1 MARSCGGLA
10 SVQWGNDNG
19 RPRAT
24 NVHAAGVLSHRA
36 CDEPRLR
43 QGARAR
49 HESRTRVSA
58 ELDSNHHA
66 SWGGRMR
73 ELEAEARTG
82 MRSKSILMCT
92 RARESWVMSM
102 WLLWHSTSH
111 PSRRMREP
119 PNGVTIRTS
128 ATWPWSENG
137 RGAPRSLAASSSD
150 ESCIMAGRWLAAHK
164 SAMSITEGS
173 EGAEIF
179 SASAPKNVDENGN
192 FNDIS
197 DPPDCILHRLFASA
211 AGRASECYSVQRRQA
226 ARTADQG
233 TKSGPVHRLTARQS
247 RLTCVRRATGRSALS
262 YTHQQQQCNRRH
274 SRVEVQWDTRTRP
287 SSASAIVRDCEPWHT
302 ASHSSR
308 AHPPNTHRSRR
319 GSSST
324 PSGTHLHTHLYI
336 PYGRSR
342 MAESTTPYR
351 AALQIVSIARRE
363 TNLARHAPL
372 PLSLPRHRQGCA
384 RPDQ

>member
-1 MARSCGGLA
+1 MVGGHRGRSQL
-10 SVQWGNDNG
+10 
-19 RPRAT
+19 RRRT
-24 NVHAAGVLSHRA
+24 NR
-36 CDEPRLR
+36 
-43 QGARAR
+43 
-49 HESRTRVSA
+49 
-58 ELDSNHHA
+58 A
-66 SWGGRMR
+66 SWRGAGWQ
-73 ELEAEARTG
+73 RTS
-82 MRSKSILMCT
+82 RRC
-92 RARESWVMSM
+92 
-102 WLLWHSTSH
+102 
-111 PSRRMREP
+111 PSRRARKERKSSVLRPRRMLTRMEIS
-119 PNGVTIRTS
+119 TTS
-128 ATWPWSENG
+128 PTPQIAFCIGFLHRRP
-137 RGAPRSLAASSSD
+137 GAPQSVTVYRGVRRLA
-150 ESCIMAGRWLAAHK
+150 
-164 SAMSITEGS
+164 
-173 EGAEIF
+173 
-179 SASAPKNVDENGN
+179 P
-192 FNDIS
+192 
-197 DPPDCILHRLFASA
+197 
-211 AGRASECYSVQRRQA
+211 
-226 ARTADQG
+226 RTKG

-287 SSASAIVRDCEPWHT
+287 SSASTIVRDCEPWHT